1 VVRDPQQHG
10 GALLEGVG
18 MPARPQEEQ
27 PKVKAQGHVVRRSS
41 NGRLE
46 AFE

>member
-1 VVRDPQQHG
+1 MVRHPLQHG

-18 MPARPQEEQ
+18 VPARPEQEQAQME
-27 PKVKAQGHVVRRSS
+27 AQGHVVRRSS
-41 NGRLE
+41 NGGLK